1 MFIQT
6 CLHKLSNLIKTKS
19 KTQMFIQMCLH
30 KLSNLINYL
39 NHVSIC
45 RISESSTYK
54 LLFMIA
60 TPIEL
65 ESVTHVNVAYYM
77 TTFEI
82 WVQKLVSL

>member
-1 MFIQT
+1 
-6 CLHKLSNLIKTKS
+6 
-19 KTQMFIQMCLH
+19 
-30 KLSNLINYL
+30 
-39 NHVSIC
+39 
-45 RISESSTYK
+45 
-54 LLFMIA
+54 MIA